1 MILLNAI
8 EPVTVHAA
16 SMFLIVAAG
25 PQCLVLLLIVPV
37 LYRTNEV
44 ENQYRTSS
52 NENVISTDI
61 VTIYVDMTGGN
72 STIIAKWEVEI
83 LQPHKASRQP
93 CQC

>member
-1 MILLNAI
+1 MILLYAI

-25 PQCLVLLLIVPV
+25 PPCLVLQLIV
-37 LYRTNEV
+37 LYRTKED
-44 ENQYRTSS
+44 ENQYMTSS
-52 NENVISTDI
+52 TENVTTSTDF

-72 STIIAKWEVEI
+72 STINAKWEVEI
-83 LQPHKASRQP
+83 LQPHQASRQP